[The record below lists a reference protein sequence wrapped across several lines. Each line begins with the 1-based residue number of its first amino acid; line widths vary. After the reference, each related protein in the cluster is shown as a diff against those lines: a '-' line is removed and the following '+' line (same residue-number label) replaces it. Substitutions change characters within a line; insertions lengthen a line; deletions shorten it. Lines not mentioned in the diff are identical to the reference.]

1 MWKWIVGLA
10 AITLTTGAFN
20 VATAED
26 VAVIETKFGKMVIA
40 FYTNDAPKTCANF
53 EKLAKDGTYNGTIFH
68 RCIPGFMIQ
77 GGDPLTKD
85 PKNISRYGTGDPGYT
100 VEAEIKRDH
109 KRGTVATARQGDQVN
124 PQKRS
129 SGSQFFINVK
139 DNAFLN
145 NNYTVFGEVIKG
157 MDVADKIV
165 AQERDGRD
173 NPKERIEMKVSIV
186 DKAEAMK

>member
-1 MWKWIVGLA
+1 MRNWIIGLVA
-10 AITLTTGAFN
+10 FTLTTGAFN

-53 EKLAKDGTYNGTIFH
+53 IKLAKEGFYNGTIFH

-85 PKNISRYGTGDPGYT
+85 EKNIGRYGTGDPGYT

-109 KRGTVATARQGDQVN
+109 KRGTVATARTDN

-139 DNAFLN
+139 ENSFLN

-157 MDVADKIV
+157 VEVADKIV